1 MARPRSARLTGS
13 PTRKKTIS
21 SGSNVRAN
29 GLGLMGLAQ
38 LVFRVGVDVASRLL
52 TGLMVSLME
61 STLRYHAAKRG
72 CRFAVYLLL
81 AGFFF
86 LVLLMLLFAAL
97 TVEWAG
103 YP

>member
-1 MARPRSARLTGS
+1 MARHRSGRLTGS
-13 PTRKKTIS
+13 PTRRKTINS
-21 SGSNVRAN
+21 ASNVRAN
-29 GLGLMGLAQ
+29 GRGLMGLGQ

-52 TGLMVSLME
+52 SGLMVSLME

-81 AGFFF
+81 AGLFF
-86 LVLLMLLFAAL
+86 LVLLTLLFAVL

-103 YP
+103 FP